1 MPEALE
7 TLRKVALDNLV
18 LEAFHPSYGFL
29 NSCGPV
35 YLTTDK
41 PKEDKGPRVSPPQD
55 TVHSLVLI
63 LAMQVKSQGSKA
75 DMEKSPIEDD
85 STEKGANTTSEGYKG
100 LLTSIARNLSI
111 NSEKISVINSE
122 SSNL

>member
-1 MPEALE
+1 
-7 TLRKVALDNLV
+7 
-18 LEAFHPSYGFL
+18 
-29 NSCGPV
+29 
-35 YLTTDK
+35 
-41 PKEDKGPRVSPPQD
+41 
-55 TVHSLVLI
+55 
-63 LAMQVKSQGSKA
+63 MQVKSQGSKA

-100 LLTSIARNLSI
+100 LLTSVARNLSI